1 MENSA
6 PYAGTT
12 YTAYTDRILANGEFL
27 VANSGYTITAC
38 KVFNGEQETEF
49 HANLAFDSY
58 HLAGDATTYYQL
70 QFVKND
76 ATAFTV
82 DELSQVVRLY
92 RRKPIVWNANSHIDR
107 FITPGTYSISGQR
120 TNVADGLPIAN
131 AASGHTLHARL
142 VVLDSSITGS
152 GKASDKCITQILTL
166 SNRVGG
172 DGNIYVRTGRA
183 ASEGQLACGN
193 GWGTWGKLQQNI
205 EVGQI
210 ASLDGYVDNG
220 IYSGVY
226 TNGTTFFETFV
237 MLVLNNYA
245 VAAATGAARS
255 ITQVKYAVDIDG
267 TFSYKVR
274 TGQGTD
280 TVEWGDWRDPDS
292 VITTNR
298 IQDGAVEAHKLS
310 ADVREKVEKIPSL
323 EKRLEKEKTA
333 LVNGDTIVGLSR
345 EVYSRQGKTDTATF
359 LMRTTAGGTSI
370 SDGVASIRQIGGNI
384 VKNLVDGTF
393 VTGWLPSGAIY
404 TVYNGIVRCE
414 TQDIYAGLMFDLQL
428 ENGRQYYISGYMY
441 CADSAVQIGA
451 QSVANSRNTFSF
463 GAWGR
468 ISYIASSDL
477 LPRIKMTANK
487 SGVVFYAA
495 KPLVIDLTEMF
506 GAGNEPSKEECDKMF
521 GTMDALPHG
530 LTVANPVEFR
540 SIGYN
545 QWNPTNVF
553 TGKTITDN
561 TIVDGD
567 ESIAFIECLPCK
579 IGAGENNGYVIGYG
593 EGEEWSD
600 AGIEVYLTP
609 IYPMTSDGLLYAHK
623 LEKDA
628 ATGTYVPQIK
638 GYMLIVTPVTD
649 KLCAHFLWSGDRA
662 MTDYEPYIES
672 NISLPNIQQMSE
684 WGLAGMYIN
693 GELVQDV
700 IDLENNRYIKRIGK
714 NADGFYPLEVQEEY
728 TIVTKTA
735 PNYIGSDYGVEE
747 FVGSKVPLVANILFY
762 MRSLVSET
770 RNFLDRL
777 MAGLGVSDITAVADR
792 IIATLVPKQ
801 TPEPVLE

>member
-1 MENSA
+1 METTKMKIEYRKQIDSETAPWQLLTNIDELLWNGVYNLRITADDGSSNLPFRLGNDDTVTLVIKDHSHEGMLQGGRTIVQTITRVERSTGNVLSYTRTRCSVAGVPTWNYWTLATPDGATIDIPKATPSSLGGVIVGQGLAVDADGKVTIAGNSIGSEALTHSLNVKIDTAAAKANLADLFVFNEGLTLHTGALMENSA

-107 FITPGTYSISGQR
+107 FITPGTYNISGQR

-205 EVGQI
+205 EVGQT

-237 MLVLNNYA
+237 MLILNNYA

-280 TVEWGDWRDPDS
+280 VVEWGEWSDLDT
-292 VITTNR
+292 VTTDR
-298 IQDGAVEAHKLS
+298 IQDGAVTAQKLS
-310 ADVREKVEKIPSL
+310 NDVREKVYNPMRQLFIAAGAEYNDTDIVQVKKVKFDLDWNETVEHLPHCYCLNGLGDISEDEMLKIYNVGCFYGGVYGALSGLLNRTNLGRLISANFSLDTPNLAYMCQCTTISLCVPTISYESTFAIKSNNYFYGATKLRAIYGRLSMDNNYSSTFKNCASL
-323 EKRLEKEKTA
+323 ERVK
-333 LVNGDTIVGLSR
+333 I
-345 EVYSRQGKTDTATF
+345 
-359 LMRTTAGGTSI
+359 RTS
-370 SDGVASIRQIGGNI
+370 AS
-384 VKNLVDGTF
+384 VSL
-393 VTGWLPSGAIY
+393 
-404 TVYNGIVRCE
+404 
-414 TQDIYAGLMFDLQL
+414 
-428 ENGRQYYISGYMY
+428 
-441 CADSAVQIGA
+441 ADSPLMSKKSLLYMINEANPTSAITITLHSDAYARLADDADIVAALEA
-451 QSVANSRNTFSF
+451 Q
-463 GAWGR
+463 
-468 ISYIASSDL
+468 
-477 LPRIKMTANK
+477 
-487 SGVVFYAA
+487 
-495 KPLVIDLTEMF
+495 PLV
-506 GAGNEPSKEECDKMF
+506 
-521 GTMDALPHG
+521 
-530 LTVANPVEFR
+530 
-540 SIGYN
+540 
-545 QWNPTNVF
+545 
-553 TGKTITDN
+553 
-561 TIVDGD
+561 
-567 ESIAFIECLPCK
+567 
-579 IGAGENNGYVIGYG
+579 
-593 EGEEWSD
+593 
-600 AGIEVYLTP
+600 
-609 IYPMTSDGLLYAHK
+609 
-623 LEKDA
+623 
-628 ATGTYVPQIK
+628 
-638 GYMLIVTPVTD
+638 
-649 KLCAHFLWSGDRA
+649 
-662 MTDYEPYIES
+662 
-672 NISLPNIQQMSE
+672 
-684 WGLAGMYIN
+684 
-693 GELVQDV
+693 
-700 IDLENNRYIKRIGK
+700 
-714 NADGFYPLEVQEEY
+714 
-728 TIVTKTA
+728 
-735 PNYIGSDYGVEE
+735 
-747 FVGSKVPLVANILFY
+747 
-762 MRSLVSET
+762 SLVS
-770 RNFLDRL
+770 
-777 MAGLGVSDITAVADR
+777 A
-792 IIATLVPKQ
+792 
-801 TPEPVLE
+801 